1 MATRSMCW
9 CWWTR
14 PAFPGC
20 VMQVRPIGVLEMLD
34 QGIPDEKILAVGKNN
49 PRYTDVWNYSEIYP
63 HMLKEITHFFSIYK
77 DLEGKRVE
85 IKGWK
90 DAEAGRR
97 AVTDPRSAMSKSRE
111 ERRERRPRSLFEE
124 RRSAGSLAG
133 FAHWRMRSAGLVDQ
147 APGSHKRPA
156 PAAQ

>member
-1 MATRSMCW
+1 
-9 CWWTR
+9 
-14 PAFPGC
+14 
-20 VMQVRPIGVLEMLD
+20 MQVRPIGVLEMLD

-49 PRYTDVWNYSEIYP
+49 PRYNDVWNYSEIYP

-97 AVTDPRSAMSKSRE
+97 AVTDSAKRYVDNRE
-111 ERRERRPRSLFEE
+111 KNERKKTE
-124 RRSAGSLAG
+124 
-133 FAHWRMRSAGLVDQ
+133 VIV
-147 APGSHKRPA
+147 
-156 PAAQ
+156 